1 MYLVNCVYLFIDFCK
16 FVEFVVEVD
25 PYSFIICLMY
35 VLNYMNQVSAAGT
48 GVAVVYM
55 RIFLPESV
63 AGVGIA
69 GTGNKTEDESL
80 LRKDLSQ
87 NKPSFRDTIS
97 LLRTRCAFSFFTCQL
112 CFV

>member
-1 MYLVNCVYLFIDFCK
+1 
-16 FVEFVVEVD
+16 
-25 PYSFIICLMY
+25 
-35 VLNYMNQVSAAGT
+35 MNQVSAAGT
-48 GVAVVYM
+48 VIAVVYM

-80 LRKDLSQ
+80 LRKDSSE

-97 LLRTRCAFSFFTCQL
+97 LLRTRCGLSFFTCQL
-112 CFV
+112 CFLHGTKTLRAEDKHIENPKSSIFSIFVFS